1 MKRSSLLFLPGR
13 FWDPGKVF
21 ILRYFLTVFL
31 SKPVC
36 LEISL
41 MLKFCEL
48 NSRIKNNSSSFSM
61 SRNPRN
67 FLKDWKLGIFKTA
80 KMRSYSPAL
89 TIVPVI
95 KRGEHMKQILKGNKA
110 RREQY
115 IMNGSKKKILLDI
128 VIDVKY
134 LKGKREKRGCK
145 NLGFVV
151 FGVKWSPRKISTVLE
166 EDLLLNHRTG

>member
-1 MKRSSLLFLPGR
+1 MQGLKGSSLLFLPGR
-13 FWDPGKVF
+13 FWGPGKVF

-61 SRNPRN
+61 SRNHRN

-89 TIVPVI
+89 TTYGLHI
-95 KRGEHMKQILKGNKA
+95 
-110 RREQY
+110 
-115 IMNGSKKKILLDI
+115 S
-128 VIDVKY
+128 VKY
-134 LKGKREKRGCK
+134 K
-145 NLGFVV
+145 NGFLS
-151 FGVKWSPRKISTVLE
+151 FPF
-166 EDLLLNHRTG
+166 